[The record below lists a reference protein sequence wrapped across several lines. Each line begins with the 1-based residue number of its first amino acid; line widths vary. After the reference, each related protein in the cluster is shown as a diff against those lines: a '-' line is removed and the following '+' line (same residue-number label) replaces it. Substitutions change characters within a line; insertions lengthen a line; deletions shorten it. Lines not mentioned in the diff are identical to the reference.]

1 MIDDD
6 DDDDDD
12 GDECGTVVAM
22 TVEEI
27 EVIGEVLPQYHFVHH
42 KPYMM

>member
-1 MIDDD
+1 
-6 DDDDDD
+6 
-12 GDECGTVVAM
+12 M

-42 KPYMM
+42 KPYMMWSGVEPGLPLKEADD